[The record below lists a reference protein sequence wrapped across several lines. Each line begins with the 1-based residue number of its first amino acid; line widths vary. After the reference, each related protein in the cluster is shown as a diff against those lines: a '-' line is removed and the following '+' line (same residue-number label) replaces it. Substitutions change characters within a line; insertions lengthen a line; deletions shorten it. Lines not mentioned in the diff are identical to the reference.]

1 MVIPETAEIVFDTE
15 VNPIGAIAY
24 MEGNLEPDAYV
35 TVELTAQTLLSNK
48 IDGSYKIDY
57 VISDADGVFTSVVY
71 NEQIVT
77 GTQTPLTVDITK
89 EEWEE
94 AKSGE
99 YEARLTFTIS
109 YTNPHDAQDQPAD
122 EP

>member
-48 IDGSYKIDY
+48 IDGAYKIDY

-71 NEQIVT
+71 NEQTVA
-77 GTQTPLTVDITK
+77 GTQTPLPSISPRR
-89 EEWEE
+89 
-94 AKSGE
+94 SG
-99 YEARLTFTIS
+99 RRQ
-109 YTNPHDAQDQPAD
+109 NPANMRPG
-122 EP
+122 